1 MVLQAYCAYH
11 SNQQN
16 LLFHI
21 DFNMVAPAVK
31 FKVTPV
37 PAVPIVPTALSK
49 NLAGPLSM
57 TDLQAEPKAGSVVI
71 EFSRQ
76 CLLVDMVLSV
86 CFHLHFYSYQD
97 VFNIYIAKHS
107 LFKLTFYLH
116 PLNNAAFWLIIPI
129 VLFLFI
135 LITDLL

>member
-1 MVLQAYCAYH
+1 MDTSDLVILQAYCAYH

-49 NLAGPLSM
+49 NLAGPLSV

-71 EFSRQ
+71 EFAGQ
-76 CLLVDMVLSV
+76 CLLVEPWFSICALI
-86 CFHLHFYSYQD
+86 YSFIHVKMSSIFAWLNMISY
-97 VFNIYIAKHS
+97 
-107 LFKLTFYLH
+107 FKLTFHLH
-116 PLNNAAFWLIIPI
+116 PLNNAYYF
-129 VLFLFI
+129 
-135 LITDLL
+135 DLYW